1 MAHPDHRPDID
12 AAPEGLRSGVHSSY
26 GAARGSHVCP
36 LLRSFSFGLA
46 ELWPGDMLEAFTGRA
61 DAELS
66 GKRRR
71 RA

>member
-1 MAHPDHRPDID
+1 MP
-12 AAPEGLRSGVHSSY
+12 PEGLRSGVHSSY

-46 ELWPGDMLEAFTGRA
+46 ELRAGDTLEAFIGRA
-61 DAELS
+61 DAEVS
-66 GKRRR
+66 RKRRR